1 MHNLT
6 TKEIL
11 LAVLYLLLDVAWCV
25 CVCVCVCVR
34 MHASVREGNTTSKL
48 TLQRNTRIFMNF
60 YKPLVSEHSFF
71 LVRLYS
77 ESE

>member
-6 TKEIL
+6 TKEIFS
-11 LAVLYLLLDVAWCV
+11 AVLYLLLDVAWCMCV
-25 CVCVCVCVR
+25 CVCVCVCVS
-34 MHASVREGNTTSKL
+34 MREGNTTSKL

>member
-11 LAVLYLLLDVAWCV
+11 LAVWYLLLDVAWCM
-25 CVCVCVCVR
+25 CVCTC
-34 MHASVREGNTTSKL
+34 MSVREGTTTSKL
-48 TLQRNTRIFMNF
+48 TLQRNARICMNF

-71 LVRLYS
+71 LVRIYS